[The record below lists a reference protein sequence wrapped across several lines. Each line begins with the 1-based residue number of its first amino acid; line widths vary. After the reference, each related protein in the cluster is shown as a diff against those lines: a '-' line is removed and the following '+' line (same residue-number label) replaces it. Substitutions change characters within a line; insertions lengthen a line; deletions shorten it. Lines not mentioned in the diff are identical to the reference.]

1 MVVGAKRSIRS
12 LYKRISYLQRY
23 FAKNDEKSTRRKQ
36 QQQQQHWRETDDTNN
51 PFLGF

>member
-1 MVVGAKRSIRS
+1 MAKRSIRS

-23 FAKNDEKSTRRKQ
+23 FAKNDEKSTRLKQQ
-36 QQQQQHWRETDDTNN
+36 QQQQQHWRETDDN